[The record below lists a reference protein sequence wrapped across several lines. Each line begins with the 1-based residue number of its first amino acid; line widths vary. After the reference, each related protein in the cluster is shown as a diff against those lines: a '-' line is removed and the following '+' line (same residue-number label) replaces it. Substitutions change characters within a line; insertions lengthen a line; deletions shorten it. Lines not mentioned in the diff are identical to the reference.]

1 MQFVQ
6 AILKGLHGLSFAYMF
21 QSQKNFWNCFN
32 EFGNMGLGQKGIIG
46 IY

>member
-6 AILKGLHGLSFAYMF
+6 AILKGLQGLSLTYVF
-21 QSQKNFWNCFN
+21 QSQKSFENCFN
-32 EFGNMGLGQKGIIG
+32 EFGNMGLGQKGITG

>member
-6 AILKGLHGLSFAYMF
+6 VILKGLYSFSFAYMF
-21 QSQKNFWNCFN
+21 QSQKNFQNCFN
-32 EFGNMGLGQKGIIG
+32 QFGNMGLGQKGIIG